1 MKKRLFKF
9 LSMLLILSIVL
20 CNSGP
25 VTVNAEEYETLEI
38 PNYEDMC
45 SISKPGSIG
54 VEKGDCKNFKI
65 IIREYSYCSFST
77 DREDYVT
84 FNLYSDSSKT
94 NKILDSKN
102 AGEYPSIFLPKGEYY
117 LDLTCNNNADKY
129 DVYSFSFGKTSVV
142 DFMKGIVVKKKNKF
156 YYDLPKFFNGN
167 IDCSFLGLASDDGSM
182 YYDTEY
188 VFNYAYID
196 ESKKSKNNYYN
207 NISYKMYL
215 KDKNSSV
222 KITPTGKTKEILD
235 LEAKGETYDTS
246 KYQEEMKNDSSS
258 KKKKDTKK
266 PIVKGVKNN
275 KTYKKS
281 VKFKVS
287 DKSGIKKVTLN
298 NKKIKVSKAKKGYT
312 VKKKGTYTLKVWDKA
327 GNVRTVKFKIKK

>member
-1 MKKRLFKF
+1 M
-9 LSMLLILSIVL
+9 
-20 CNSGP
+20 
-25 VTVNAEEYETLEI
+25 
-38 PNYEDMC
+38 
-45 SISKPGSIG
+45 
-54 VEKGDCKNFKI
+54 
-65 IIREYSYCSFST
+65 SFS
-77 DREDYVT
+77 
-84 FNLYSDSSKT
+84 LYSDK
-94 NKILDSKN
+94 NKKNELLNSKN
-102 AGEYPSIFLPKGEYY
+102 YSDDDYPSIFLPKGEYY
-117 LDLTCNNNADKY
+117 LNLTCSNNASEY
-129 DVYSFSFGKTSVV
+129 MSYSYLFGKISVI
-142 DFMKGIVVKKKNKF
+142 DLMKGGITKKKSKF
-156 YYDLPKFFNGN
+156 YYQLPRFFKGN
-167 IDCSFLGLASDDGSM
+167 IDCSFLGLASDDGSL

-188 VFNYAYID
+188 VFSYAYID

-207 NISYKMYL
+207 NISFKMYL

-235 LEAKGETYDTS
+235 LEAKGGTYDTS
-246 KYQEEMKNDSSS
+246 NYEEEMKNDTSN

-266 PIVKGVKNN
+266 PTVKGVKNN

-312 VKKKGTYTLKVWDKA
+312 VKKKGKYTLKVWDKA

>member
-1 MKKRLFKF
+1 
-9 LSMLLILSIVL
+9 MLLILSVVL

-25 VTVNAEEYETLEI
+25 VTVSAEEYEVLNVPNLNNVSDALTPSESVEI
-38 PNYEDMC
+38 
-45 SISKPGSIG
+45 KIG
-54 VEKGDCKNFKI
+54 ENKTFKI
-65 IIREYSYCSFST
+65 IVSEYSYYCFRT
-77 DREDYVT
+77 NECEYVN
-84 FNLYSDSSKT
+84 FNLYSDSSKN
-94 NKILDSKN
+94 NKILSSKN
-102 AGEYPSIFLPKGEYY
+102 EDKCFSIFLPKGEYF
-117 LDLTCNNNADKY
+117 LDLTCDKNAPKGFY
-129 DVYSFSFGKTSVV
+129 NLFYFGKMPIKRFMLGSVT
-142 DFMKGIVVKKKNKF
+142 KKKNKF
-156 YYDLPKFFNGN
+156 YYDLPCCFIEGDF
-167 IDCSFLGLASDDGSM
+167 IGLDSEDGGF

-188 VFNYAYID
+188 SLSYVYI
-196 ESKKSKNNYYN
+196 EKNGKSKNNYYN
-207 NISYKMYL
+207 NISFKMYL

-246 KYQEEMKNDSSS
+246 NYEEEMKNDASN

-266 PIVKGVKNN
+266 PTVKGVKNN

-298 NKKIKVSKAKKGYT
+298 KKKIKVSKAKKGYT
-312 VKKKGTYTLKVWDKA
+312 VKKNGKYTLKVWDKA